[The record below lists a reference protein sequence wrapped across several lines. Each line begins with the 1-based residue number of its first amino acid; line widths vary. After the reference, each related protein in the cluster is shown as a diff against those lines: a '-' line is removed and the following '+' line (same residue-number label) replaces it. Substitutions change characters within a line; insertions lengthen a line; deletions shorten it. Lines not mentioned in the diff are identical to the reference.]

1 MKVKVFVVDDNA
13 GTVNLVKKYF
23 NGGNEIEV
31 VAEASDGMKA
41 IKMLDSNLDFDIML
55 LDLIMQI
62 NAVIDICKLFCLK
75 FICFPSLFLLFTT
88 SIILDS
94 KSVSSNGFNIK

>member
-41 IKMLDSNLDFDIML
+41 IKMLDSNLDFD
-55 LDLIMQI
+55 
-62 NAVIDICKLFCLK
+62 A
-75 FICFPSLFLLFTT
+75 
-88 SIILDS
+88 
-94 KSVSSNGFNIK
+94 

>member
-55 LDLIMQI
+55 LDLIMPI
-62 NAVIDICKLFCLK
+62 KDGIDVLK
-75 FICFPSLFLLFTT
+75 YI
-88 SIILDS
+88 
-94 KSVSSNGFNIK
+94 